1 MRIDFVAAALVVGL
15 TLLSGAEPRAQ
26 TQEAQTVCPSA
37 QEIDRAPTSVRAGE
51 TQALVSFRAAPQCHH
66 WVTFYFAAE
75 KMFAAGERDEAVRW
89 FYVGQLRGRT
99 VAALDPGA
107 SRSVVDALQHI
118 VGQPVNEYA
127 GANKAAMLAAID
139 WAAAW
144 DRDHPLRMESVR
156 GLGNSIDWGGSQ
168 PLPFE
173 TISPRLTQAR
183 FDSVYE
189 QQRSGM
195 AQLRQMIADVSDEE
209 WRRMRRQNG
218 LD

>member
-1 MRIDFVAAALVVGL
+1 MDFAVAALAVAFASFVG
-15 TLLSGAEPRAQ
+15 ADARAQ
-26 TQEAQTVCPSA
+26 TAETSCPSA
-37 QEIDRAPTSVRAGE
+37 QEIDRAPTGVRAGD
-51 TQALVSFRAAPQCHH
+51 TRALASFRAAPQCHH

-127 GANKAAMLAAID
+127 GANKAGMVAAID

-156 GLGNSIDWGGSQ
+156 GLGNSIDWGGS
-168 PLPFE
+168 PLPFQ

-183 FDSVYE
+183 FDSVYAE
-189 QQRSGM
+189 QRSGM
-195 AQLRQMIADVSDEE
+195 AQLRQMLADVSDEE
-209 WRRMRRQNG
+209 WRRMRRENG